1 MKFLKNKIEQEKA
14 FVNLYKFY
22 RVQWL
27 HGKQKI
33 SCPPINTINLIAKK
47 LEVSI
52 DWLCNGNPDFEKTE
66 RVLGE
71 QSRTNRECELF
82 SVNLVG
88 CGKKD

>member
-14 FVNLYKFY
+14 FVNLSTFY
-22 RVQWL
+22 RAQWL
-27 HGKQKI
+27 YGKQKI

-71 QSRTNRECELF
+71 QSRTNIRRRIYTALKMQL
-82 SVNLVG
+82 NP
-88 CGKKD
+88 

>member
-33 SCPPINTINLIAKK
+33 SCPPINTINL
-47 LEVSI
+47 
-52 DWLCNGNPDFEKTE
+52 NGNPDFEKTE

-71 QSRTNRECELF
+71 QSRTNIRRRIYTALKMQL
-82 SVNLVG
+82 NP
-88 CGKKD
+88 